1 MYSFTYILV
10 GLNTSMLPTIKKII
24 IVSIISLISSLCY
37 SSEWGS
43 KEETDEK
50 LFSVE
55 VMDSSAQTIK
65 DSIVFSSTT
74 EAFRRI
80 EVKSEV
86 MTTIKKVLFKAGT
99 RIKKG
104 QHVVELDDYKTNA
117 DLYKLNLLSQSEFD
131 KYALFTP
138 FGGILL
144 DGHKIAGELV
154 MPGEKV
160 YEIIDLS
167 SLKIFGYIN
176 ENEILDISLENKVE
190 VTILD
195 EKVNG
200 TIDYISPISDPETKT
215 FEIVVKVENKDLRY
229 KDGLSSIIS
238 IVKGNVLAHKISPS
252 ILALGDSGELGVKV
266 IGSDNTVQFKK
277 INVIEDTSDYMLV
290 SGLSQKEK
298 IIIVGQ
304 QYVSAG
310 EKVNYN

>member
-1 MYSFTYILV
+1 MSSFLKKFS
-10 GLNTSMLPTIKKII
+10 LTIT
-24 IVSIISLISSLCY
+24 LTFISSLCY
-37 SSEWGS
+37 SSDWDS
-43 KEETDEK
+43 KEKIEEK

-65 DSIVFSSTT
+65 DSIDFSSTT

-80 EVKSEV
+80 EIKSEV
-86 MTTIKKVLFKAGT
+86 MTTIEKVLVKAGS
-99 RIKKG
+99 KVNKG
-104 QHVVELDDYKTNA
+104 QHIVELDDYKTNA

-131 KYALFTP
+131 KYALFAP
-138 FGGILL
+138 FGGLLL

-160 YEIIDLS
+160 YEIIDLN

-176 ENEILDISLENKVE
+176 ENEILDISLNNKVE

-195 EKVNG
+195 EKVEG
-200 TIDYISPISDPETKT
+200 KIDYISPISDPETKT
-215 FEIVVKVENKDLRY
+215 FEIVVKVENKNLRY
-229 KDGLSSIIS
+229 KDGLSSMIS

-252 ILALGDSGELGVKV
+252 ILALGNSGELGVKV
-266 IGSDNTVQFKK
+266 IDSENIVQFKE

-290 SGLSQKEK
+290 SGLSQKER

-310 EKVNYN
+310 EKVSF

>member
-1 MYSFTYILV
+1 MSPV
-10 GLNTSMLPTIKKII
+10 IKKLII
-24 IVSIISLISSLCY
+24 IISLSLISALCY
-37 SSEWGS
+37 SSDWGS
-43 KEETDEK
+43 KEKTEEK

-55 VMDSSAQTIK
+55 VIESSAQTIK
-65 DSIVFSSTT
+65 DSIDFSSTT
-74 EAFRRI
+74 EAFKRI
-80 EVKSEV
+80 EVKSEI
-86 MTTIKKVLFKAGT
+86 MTTIEKVLVKAGS
-99 RIKKG
+99 IISKG
-104 QHVVELDDYKTNA
+104 QHIIELDDYKTNA

-131 KYALFTP
+131 KYALFAP
-138 FGGILL
+138 FGGVLL

-176 ENEILDISLENKVE
+176 ENEILDISLDNEVE

-195 EKVNG
+195 EKVKG
-200 TIDYISPISDPETKT
+200 IIDYISPISDPETKT

-238 IVKGNVLAHKISPS
+238 IIKGNVLAHKISPS
-252 ILALGDSGELGVKV
+252 VLALGDTGELGVKV

-304 QYVSAG
+304 QYVSSG
-310 EKVNYN
+310 EKVSFD

>member
-1 MYSFTYILV
+1 
-10 GLNTSMLPTIKKII
+10 MLPHIKTLI
-24 IVSIISLISSLCY
+24 IVASISLISSLCY

-43 KEETDEK
+43 KEEKDEN

-55 VMDSSAQTIK
+55 VIDSTAQTIK

-86 MTTIKKVLFKAGT
+86 MATIEKVLVKAGSK
-99 RIKKG
+99 IKKG
-104 QHVVELDDYKTNA
+104 QHIIELDDYKTNA
-117 DLYKLNLLSQSEFD
+117 ELYKLNLLSQSEFD
-131 KYALFTP
+131 KFALFAP
-138 FGGILL
+138 FGGMLL

-160 YEIIDLS
+160 YEIIDLN

-176 ENEILDISLENKVE
+176 ENEILDITLENKVE
-190 VTILD
+190 ATILG
-195 EKVNG
+195 EKVKG

-238 IVKGNVLAHKISPS
+238 IIKGNVIAHKISPS

-310 EKVNYN
+310 EKVSFN

>member
-1 MYSFTYILV
+1 MYSVTYILV

-55 VMDSSAQTIK
+55 VMDSTAQTIK

-74 EAFRRI
+74 EAFKRI

-86 MTTIKKVLFKAGT
+86 MTTIKKVLVKAGT
-99 RIKKG
+99 KIKRG

-117 DLYKLNLLSQSEFD
+117 DLYKLNLL
-131 KYALFTP
+131 
-138 FGGILL
+138 GGMLL

>member
-1 MYSFTYILV
+1 MSSFL
-10 GLNTSMLPTIKKII
+10 KKFTLII
-24 IVSIISLISSLCY
+24 TLTLTSSLCY

-43 KEETDEK
+43 QEKIEEK

-65 DSIVFSSTT
+65 DSIDFSSTT

-80 EVKSEV
+80 EIKSEV
-86 MTTIKKVLFKAGT
+86 MTTIEKVLVKAGS
-99 RIKKG
+99 KVNKG
-104 QHVVELDDYKTNA
+104 QHIVELDDYKTNA

-131 KYALFTP
+131 KYALFAP
-138 FGGILL
+138 FGGLLL

-160 YEIIDLS
+160 YEIIDLN

-176 ENEILDISLENKVE
+176 ENEILDVSLNNKVE
-190 VTILD
+190 VTILN
-195 EKVNG
+195 EKVKG
-200 TIDYISPISDPETKT
+200 KIDYISPISDPETKT
-215 FEIVVKVENKDLRY
+215 FEIVVKVDNKNLRY
-229 KDGLSSIIS
+229 KDGLSSMIS

-252 ILALGDSGELGVKV
+252 ILALGDSGELGVK
-266 IGSDNTVQFKK
+266 IIDSDDTVQFKEV
-277 INVIEDTSDYMLV
+277 NVIEDTSDYMLV

-304 QYVSAG
+304 QYVSSG
-310 EKVNYN
+310 EKVSY

>member
-10 GLNTSMLPTIKKII
+10 GLDKFMLLPIKKLI
-24 IVSIISLISSLCY
+24 IVASISLINSLCY

-55 VMDSSAQTIK
+55 VIDSSAQTIN
-65 DSIVFSSTT
+65 DNIVFSSTT

-80 EVKSEV
+80 EIKSEV
-86 MTTIKKVLFKAGT
+86 MTTVEKVLVKAGSK
-99 RIKKG
+99 IKKG
-104 QHVVELDDYKTNA
+104 QHIVELDDYKTNA
-117 DLYKLNLLSQSEFD
+117 DLFKLNLLSQSEFN
-131 KYALFTP
+131 KFALFAP

-195 EKVNG
+195 EKVDG

-266 IGSDNTVQFKK
+266 IGSNNTVQFKK

-290 SGLSQKEK
+290 SGLSKKEK

-304 QYVSAG
+304 QYVSVG
-310 EKVNYN
+310 EKVNLN

>member
-10 GLNTSMLPTIKKII
+10 GLNTSMLPTKKII

-86 MTTIKKVLFKAGT
+86 MTTIKKVLVKAGT
-99 RIKKG
+99 KIKKG
-104 QHVVELDDYKTNA
+104 QHVVELDDYTTNA

-190 VTILD
+190 VTILN

-229 KDGLSSIIS
+229 KDVLSSIIS

-277 INVIEDTSDYMLV
+277 IIVIEDTSDYMLV

-310 EKVNYN
+310 EKVNFN

>member
-1 MYSFTYILV
+1 MSSLLKKFTL
-10 GLNTSMLPTIKKII
+10 II
-24 IVSIISLISSLCY
+24 TLTLTSSLCY

-43 KEETDEK
+43 QEKIEEK

-65 DSIVFSSTT
+65 DSIDFSSTT

-80 EVKSEV
+80 EIKSEV
-86 MTTIKKVLFKAGT
+86 MTTIEKVLVKAGSKV
-99 RIKKG
+99 KKG
-104 QHVVELDDYKTNA
+104 QHIVELDDYKTNA

-131 KYALFTP
+131 KYALFAP
-138 FGGILL
+138 FGGLLL

-160 YEIIDLS
+160 YEIIDLN

-176 ENEILDISLENKVE
+176 ENEILDVSLNNKVE
-190 VTILD
+190 VTILN
-195 EKVNG
+195 EKVKG
-200 TIDYISPISDPETKT
+200 KIDYISPISDPETKT
-215 FEIVVKVENKDLRY
+215 FEIVVKVDNKNLRY
-229 KDGLSSIIS
+229 KDGLSSMIS

-252 ILALGDSGELGVKV
+252 ILALGDSGELGVK
-266 IGSDNTVQFKK
+266 IIDSNDTVQFKEV
-277 INVIEDTSDYMLV
+277 NVIEDTSDYMLV

-304 QYVSAG
+304 QYVSSG
-310 EKVNYN
+310 EKVSY

>member
-10 GLNTSMLPTIKKII
+10 GLNKFMFPTIKKLIFI
-24 IVSIISLISSLCY
+24 ASILLINSLCF
-37 SSEWGS
+37 SSEWGN
-43 KEETDEK
+43 KEETEEK

-65 DSIVFSSTT
+65 DSIVFNSTT

-80 EVKSEV
+80 EVKSEI
-86 MTTIKKVLFKAGT
+86 MTTIEKVLVKAGSK
-99 RIKKG
+99 IKQG
-104 QHVVELDDYKTNA
+104 QHIVELDDYKTNA

-131 KYALFTP
+131 KFALFAP
-138 FGGILL
+138 FSGILL

-176 ENEILDISLENKVE
+176 ENEILDISLKNKVE

-200 TIDYISPISDPETKT
+200 IIEYISPISDPETKT

-266 IGSDNTVQFKK
+266 IGSDKTVQFKK

-310 EKVNYN
+310 EKVNFN

>member
-1 MYSFTYILV
+1 MSSV
-10 GLNTSMLPTIKKII
+10 IKKFILI
-24 IVSIISLISSLCY
+24 LSLSLISSICY
-37 SSEWGS
+37 SSDWGS
-43 KEETDEK
+43 KEKTEEK

-55 VMDSSAQTIK
+55 VIDSSAQTIR
-65 DSIVFSSTT
+65 DSIDFSSTT
-74 EAFRRI
+74 EAFKRI
-80 EVKSEV
+80 EVKSEI
-86 MTTIKKVLFKAGT
+86 MTTIDKVLVKAGS
-99 RIKKG
+99 IISKG
-104 QHVVELDDYKTNA
+104 QHIIELDDYKTNA
-117 DLYKLNLLSQSEFD
+117 DLYKLNLLSKSEFD
-131 KYALFTP
+131 KYALFAP
-138 FGGILL
+138 FGGVLL

-176 ENEILDISLENKVE
+176 ENEILDISLDNEVE

-195 EKVNG
+195 EKVKG
-200 TIDYISPISDPETKT
+200 IIDYISPISDPETKT

-238 IVKGNVLAHKISPS
+238 IIKGNVLAHKISPS
-252 ILALGDSGELGVKV
+252 ILALGDKGELGVKV

-304 QYVSAG
+304 QYVSSG
-310 EKVNYN
+310 EKVSFN

>member
-1 MYSFTYILV
+1 MF
-10 GLNTSMLPTIKKII
+10 PTIKKLIFI
-24 IVSIISLISSLCY
+24 ASILLINSLCY
-37 SSEWGS
+37 SSEWGN
-43 KEETDEK
+43 KEETEEI

-55 VMDSSAQTIK
+55 VMDSSALTIK

-86 MTTIKKVLFKAGT
+86 MTTIEKVLVKAGSK
-99 RIKKG
+99 IKEG
-104 QHVVELDDYKTNA
+104 QLIVELDDYKTNA
-117 DLYKLNLLSQSEFD
+117 DLYKLNLLSQSEFE
-131 KYALFTP
+131 KFALFAP
-138 FGGILL
+138 FSGILL

-176 ENEILDISLENKVE
+176 ENEILDISLKNKVE

-195 EKVNG
+195 EKVSG
-200 TIDYISPISDPETKT
+200 ILDYISPISDPETKT
-215 FEIVVKVENKDLRY
+215 FEIVVKVENKDFRY
-229 KDGLSSIIS
+229 KDGLSSVIS

>member
-24 IVSIISLISSLCY
+24 ILSSISLISSLCY

-55 VMDSSAQTIK
+55 VIDSSAQTIK

-86 MTTIKKVLFKAGT
+86 MTTIEKVLVKAGSK
-99 RIKKG
+99 IKKG
-104 QHVVELDDYKTNA
+104 QHIVELDDYKTNA

-131 KYALFTP
+131 KFALFAP
-138 FGGILL
+138 FGGTLL
-144 DGHKIAGELV
+144 AGHKISGELV

-266 IGSDNTVQFKK
+266 VGSDDTVQFKK

-310 EKVNYN
+310 EKVNFN

>member
-1 MYSFTYILV
+1 MSSLLKKFTL
-10 GLNTSMLPTIKKII
+10 II
-24 IVSIISLISSLCY
+24 TLTLTSSLCY

-43 KEETDEK
+43 QEKIEEK

-65 DSIVFSSTT
+65 DSIDFSSTT

-80 EVKSEV
+80 EIKSEV
-86 MTTIKKVLFKAGT
+86 MTTIEKVLVKAGS
-99 RIKKG
+99 KVNKG
-104 QHVVELDDYKTNA
+104 QHIVELDDYKTNA

-131 KYALFTP
+131 KYALFAP
-138 FGGILL
+138 FGGLLL

-160 YEIIDLS
+160 YEIIDLN

-176 ENEILDISLENKVE
+176 ENEILDVSLNNKVE
-190 VTILD
+190 VTILN
-195 EKVNG
+195 EKVKG
-200 TIDYISPISDPETKT
+200 KIDYISPISDPETKT
-215 FEIVVKVENKDLRY
+215 FEIVVKVDNKNLRY
-229 KDGLSSIIS
+229 KDGLSSMIS

-252 ILALGDSGELGVKV
+252 ILALGDSGELGVK
-266 IGSDNTVQFKK
+266 IIDSNDTVQFKEV
-277 INVIEDTSDYMLV
+277 NVIEDTSDYMLV

-304 QYVSAG
+304 QYVSSG
-310 EKVNYN
+310 EKVSY